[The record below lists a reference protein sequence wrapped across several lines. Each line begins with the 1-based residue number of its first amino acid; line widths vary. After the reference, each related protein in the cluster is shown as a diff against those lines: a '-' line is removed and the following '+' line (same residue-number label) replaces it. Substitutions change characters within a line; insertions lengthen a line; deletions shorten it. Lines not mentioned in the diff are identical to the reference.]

1 MWTHGSASVPWSI
14 ILAGGEGVRLR
25 PLTRAISGDS
35 RPKQFCN
42 LSGGGTLL
50 EETVRRVARLIPPRR
65 QLISLTRRHT
75 RFFEP
80 LLPRCGPVR
89 PVIQPWNRGT
99 ALGVL
104 YPALHVTSRDPPGT
118 VAVFPSD
125 HFITPADPFMAAVA
139 EAIVAVEHRPETIVL
154 LGIRPS
160 DPDTG
165 YGWIEPGD
173 AVDPGRLCRVRR
185 FVEKPSLSQA

>member
-1 MWTHGSASVPWSI
+1 MWTPGSASVPWSI

-42 LSGGGTLL
+42 LTGGGTLL
-50 EETVRRVARLIPPRR
+50 EETVCRVVQLIPARR
-65 QLISLTRRHT
+65 QLISLTRHHE

-80 LLPRCGPVR
+80 VLRRCGPVR

-104 YPALHVTSRDPPGT
+104 YPALHVASRDPSAT

-125 HFITPADPFMAAVA
+125 HFITPPDPFMAAVV
-139 EAIVAVEHRPETIVL
+139 EA
-154 LGIRPS
+154 
-160 DPDTG
+160 
-165 YGWIEPGD
+165 
-173 AVDPGRLCRVRR
+173 
-185 FVEKPSLSQA
+185 